1 MVGSY
6 QTLATYTAW
15 CSALMDERKERFTRG
30 AATDFPTVPH
40 SLGKESRGLWRK
52 QSEMGAPDHLVALRK
67 GSTGVCNETAPNIYT
82 TNLGIFSQL
91 SDSLQIP
98 L

>member
-1 MVGSY
+1 MAQAIG
-6 QTLATYTAW
+6 
-15 CSALMDERKERFTRG
+15 DGRPR
-30 AATDFPTVPH
+30 P
-40 SLGKESRGLWRK
+40 
-52 QSEMGAPDHLVALRK
+52 LVALRK
-67 GSTGVCNETAPNIYT
+67 GSTGVYNETAPNIFT